1 MKFGRYLKLLLRHES
16 AAIAAMFREQKLVMS
31 LALILSIAGLI
42 WLDPFPPNQLNIASG
57 RPGGNYAQT
66 IDTMNAGFREAGIRA
81 HNIYTMG
88 SIDNARLLKEPN
100 SGVNAALIQGGAIG
114 HSSTSGLVSLG
125 SLAYE
130 PLWIF
135 FNSNRITAIED
146 FDELIR
152 WRVGVGPE
160 GGGTHPVLADALALN
175 NLSIKNSGRF
185 INGSYDENLHEFE
198 QGQLD
203 VVVMVANIQDV
214 NIQRLFKMPNAR
226 LAQIRHVEAYT
237 KHLRYLEVV
246 TLPAESIDIARNIP
260 TQEIKLLATT
270 TQMVVNEDL
279 HPDLQMLML
288 ITIKD
293 VLRQRQNNLFFAA
306 PGKFPDYID
315 TSIPES
321 PVAKRFYDY
330 GTPIVWRYLP
340 SWLAGI
346 VDRLWIL
353 FLGAFAVLYPLS
365 KIRLRL
371 RCARFELAQLDR
383 YERILAVERQLHLVQ
398 NRAQKMA
405 LLNEIES
412 INQSALMTQV
422 PVGMEP
428 QYFQLLNALD
438 LLRRKVLR
446 THPQPRGGE
455 PDLDPPGMA

>member
-1 MKFGRYLKLLLRHES
+1 MKLGRYLKLLLRHES
-16 AAIAAMFREQKLVMS
+16 AAITDIFREQKLTMS
-31 LALILSIAGLI
+31 LLAVLLIAGLI
-42 WLDPFPPNQLNIASG
+42 WLDPFPPRQLNVASG
-57 RPGGNYAQT
+57 RPGGDYAQT
-66 IDTMNAGFREAGIRA
+66 IDTINAGFREAGIRA

-88 SIDNARLLKEPN
+88 SIDNARLLKEPD
-100 SGVNAALIQGGAIG
+100 SAVNAALIQGGAIN
-114 HSSTSGLVSLG
+114 HASTNGLVSLG

-135 FNSNRITAIED
+135 YNSNRITTIED
-146 FDELIR
+146 FDDLIR

-175 NLSIKNSGRF
+175 NLSIKNSGHF
-185 INGSYDENLHEFE
+185 INGSYDDNLNDFE
-198 QGQLD
+198 QGKLD
-203 VVVMVANIQDV
+203 VLVMVANIQDV

-237 KHLRYLEVV
+237 KNLPYLEVV
-246 TLPAESIDIARNIP
+246 SIPAESIDIARNIP
-260 TQEIKLLATT
+260 AREIKLLATT
-270 TQMVVNEDL
+270 TQMVVNEAM

-293 VLRQRQNNLFFAA
+293 VLRQRQNNLFFA
-306 PGKFPDYID
+306 PSGKFPDYID

-340 SWLAGI
+340 PWLAGI
-346 VDRLWIL
+346 VDRIWIL

-383 YERILAVERQLHLVQ
+383 YERILAVERQLNHLQ
-398 NRAQKMA
+398 DRTQKIA
-405 LLNEIES
+405 LLDEIEK
-412 INQSALMTQV
+412 INQSALMGHV
-422 PVGMEP
+422 PIGMEP

-438 LLRRKVLR
+438 VLRRKTLRCKVLSAPNV
-446 THPQPRGGE
+446 TSK
-455 PDLDPPGMA
+455 A